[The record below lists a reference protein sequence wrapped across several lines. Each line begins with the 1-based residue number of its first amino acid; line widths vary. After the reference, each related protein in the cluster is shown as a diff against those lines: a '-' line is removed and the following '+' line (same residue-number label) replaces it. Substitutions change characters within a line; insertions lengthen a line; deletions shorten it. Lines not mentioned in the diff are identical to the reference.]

1 MENNKTAVDWYFD
14 KIKSHFEHDGDL
26 FETHLFTYSLAKLME
41 EQQHYNSFKA
51 GQDSME
57 EGGKNF
63 EQYFEQTFKKQNEQ
77 TNTR

>member
-1 MENNKTAVDWYFD
+1 MSKQQTAVDWYFD

-26 FETHLFTYSLAKLME
+26 FETHLFTYALAKRKEE
-41 EQQHYNSFKA
+41 EQHFKTFQA

-63 EQYFEQTFKKQNEQ
+63 EQYFEQTFKNK
-77 TNTR
+77 

>member
-41 EQQHYNSFKA
+41 EQQHYISFKA